1 MPPGRGLSSPMRS
14 LASSRSGPR
23 SRVEFS
29 STPSPAVPRLA
40 GAEDPCVSDQ
50 SPAHRVLTSA
60 WPARPLNVP
69 KPEQPLKREAPCP
82 GLREPPSPWV
92 VMRPQIPRSCRQ
104 DHPASFPG
112 SRHQTLDFISIPFL
126 REELPGTVLC
136 QRLLSRL
143 RRCSQVWAHRL
154 RSPREAVVL
163 ARRGCLC
170 RAVQRRGEPC
180 CPAHVSRGPPGILP
194 TCRRRGKL
202 STGLGVREHTSGPVP
217 ATQTPRI
224 PARRLPVS
232 LGRHGDANASP
243 SPLLGSPCGWR
254 DGRGHRPKQRTGA
267 AGRGPR
273 GGSFLCRVD
282 EVGNRDAGVPVGG
295 WKHRLQRLFWAWPHG
310 RS

>member
-1 MPPGRGLSSPMRS
+1 MPGSAGRLRERVPSSSAGQSPRTGLAHRGGPSDPGSPALPPGRGLSSPTRS
-14 LASSRSGPR
+14 LASPRSGPR

-29 STPSPAVPRLA
+29 STPSPAVPRLV
-40 GAEDPCVSDQ
+40 GVEDPCVSDQSPLVWQLEVTAESFQ

-82 GLREPPSPWV
+82 GLRKPPSPWV
-92 VMRPQIPRSCRQ
+92 VMRPQIPRSCRR

-143 RRCSQVWAHRL
+143 RSCSQVWAHRL

-170 RAVQRRGEPC
+170 RAVQRCGEPC

-202 STGLGVREHTSGPVP
+202 STGLGV
-217 ATQTPRI
+217 
-224 PARRLPVS
+224 
-232 LGRHGDANASP
+232 
-243 SPLLGSPCGWR
+243 
-254 DGRGHRPKQRTGA
+254 
-267 AGRGPR
+267 
-273 GGSFLCRVD
+273 
-282 EVGNRDAGVPVGG
+282 
-295 WKHRLQRLFWAWPHG
+295 
-310 RS
+310 